1 MCDADHRC
9 GPPCENRL
17 FSAVVD
23 SSASQETEKLH
34 LRSGAYTP
42 NSKWDPCTD
51 FTYRWLVTT
60 VCGVLF
66 LSGINCVLLACEKG
80 WFVDS
85 AIFWM
90 GGCTG
95 QTDSA
100 SGFLPP
106 HSVSRSTDTCVTLGL
121 GHATFC
127 CQDLLLRSGSVEVNP
142 GPPKAAPQTRQGSA
156 SRRASVDRG
165 VDKTQTTDAGATS
178 GTGLAGT
185 SGETVRDDPS
195 LRDIMTMLVSLN
207 SKFDNMQSDIQEVK
221 RSNEQMKTEIEGI
234 KETVHDL
241 KAENDRLRKQTT
253 DMQERLDTL
262 TLKADDLECRS
273 KRHNVIFYGLHRP
286 DGETGQDCE
295 DALQDFLTD
304 KLELSRTI
312 EFDRVHRLNSK
323 PNSPVIARCT
333 YFKDKN
339 TILKARYKLKGSNIF
354 LGEDFSVRVRE
365 IRKKL
370 GPHLKAARDQ
380 GKRATMIFDHLLING
395 KKFTLDSEN
404 ELKEIR

>member
-1 MCDADHRC
+1 MPTTAAAHRVKIGC
-9 GPPCENRL
+9 FQPLLIALLRKK
-17 FSAVVD
+17 A
-23 SSASQETEKLH
+23 EKLH

-66 LSGINCVLLACEKG
+66 LSGVNCVLLACEKG
-80 WFVDS
+80 WFADS

-178 GTGLAGT
+178 GTGRAGT

-241 KAENDRLRKQTT
+241 KAENDRLRK
-253 DMQERLDTL
+253 
-262 TLKADDLECRS
+262 
-273 KRHNVIFYGLHRP
+273 
-286 DGETGQDCE
+286 
-295 DALQDFLTD
+295 
-304 KLELSRTI
+304 
-312 EFDRVHRLNSK
+312 
-323 PNSPVIARCT
+323 
-333 YFKDKN
+333 
-339 TILKARYKLKGSNIF
+339 
-354 LGEDFSVRVRE
+354 
-365 IRKKL
+365 
-370 GPHLKAARDQ
+370 
-380 GKRATMIFDHLLING
+380 
-395 KKFTLDSEN
+395 
-404 ELKEIR
+404 

>member
-1 MCDADHRC
+1 MQISICAMPTTAAAHRVRFGC
-9 GPPCENRL
+9 FQPSLIALLRKK
-17 FSAVVD
+17 A
-23 SSASQETEKLH
+23 EKLH

-51 FTYRWLVTT
+51 FMYRWLVTT

-66 LSGINCVLLACEKG
+66 FLSGVNCVLLACERG

-85 AIFWM
+85 VIFWM

-100 SGFLPP
+100 SGFRPP

-142 GPPKAAPQTRQGSA
+142 GPPKAEPQTRQGSA
-156 SRRASVDRG
+156 SRRASVD
-165 VDKTQTTDAGATS
+165 KTQTTDAGAAS
-178 GTGLAGT
+178 AGAL
-185 SGETVRDDPS
+185 GENARHDPS
-195 LRDIMTMLVSLN
+195 LGDIMAMLVSLN
-207 SKFDNMQSDIQEVK
+207 SKFDNMQAVIQEVK
-221 RSNEQMKTEIEGI
+221 KSDEQLKTEIDGL
-234 KETVHDL
+234 KETVLDL
-241 KAENDRLRKQTT
+241 KTENDRLRKQTT
-253 DMQERLDTL
+253 VIQERLDSL
-262 TLKADDLECRS
+262 TIKADDLECRS
-273 KRHNVIFYGLHRP
+273 KRNNVIFYGLHRP
-286 DGETGQDCE
+286 DSETGQDCE

-312 EFDRVHRLNSK
+312 ELDRVHRLNSK
-323 PNSPVIARCT
+323 PYSPVIARCT

-339 TILKARYKLKGSNIF
+339 TVLKARYKLKRSNIF

-370 GPHLKAARDQ
+370 GPQLKAARDQ
-380 GKRATMIFDHLLING
+380 GKVCPLVVRVGVQSLATDRRNFLFCTGM
-395 KKFTLDSEN
+395 
-404 ELKEIR
+404 

>member
-1 MCDADHRC
+1 MPTTAAAHRVRNGC
-9 GPPCENRL
+9 FQPLLIDLLRKKGERL
-17 FSAVVD
+17 R
-23 SSASQETEKLH
+23 

-42 NSKWDPCTD
+42 NTTWDPCTD

-66 LSGINCVLLACEKG
+66 LPGVNCVLLACERG
-80 WFVDS
+80 WFVDCD
-85 AIFWM
+85 FWM

-142 GPPKAAPQTRQGSA
+142 SPPKAAPQTRQSSA
-156 SRRASVDRG
+156 SRRASVDRGVDRRASVYRGVDRRASVDRGVDRRASVDRGVDRRASVDRGVDRGVDRRASVDRGVDRWVSVDRG

-273 KRHNVIFYGLHRP
+273 KRNNVIFYGLHRP

-312 EFDRVHRLNSK
+312 
-323 PNSPVIARCT
+323 
-333 YFKDKN
+333 
-339 TILKARYKLKGSNIF
+339 
-354 LGEDFSVRVRE
+354 
-365 IRKKL
+365 
-370 GPHLKAARDQ
+370 
-380 GKRATMIFDHLLING
+380 
-395 KKFTLDSEN
+395 
-404 ELKEIR
+404 

>member
-9 GPPCENRL
+9 GPPSENRL

-23 SSASQETEKLH
+23 SFAPQESRKTSPQVRRIHTQLKMGPLH
-34 LRSGAYTP
+34 GLYVQMARDNGLWCA
-42 NSKWDPCTD
+42 
-51 FTYRWLVTT
+51 
-60 VCGVLF
+60 F
-66 LSGINCVLLACEKG
+66 LSGVNCVLLACERG

-85 AIFWM
+85 VIFWM

-95 QTDSA
+95 QKDSA

-156 SRRASVDRG
+156 SRGASVDRG

-273 KRHNVIFYGLHRP
+273 KRNNVIFYGLHRP

-339 TILKARYKLKGSNIF
+339 AILKARYKLKGSNIF

-395 KKFTLDSEN
+395 KKYTLDSEN

>member
-1 MCDADHRC
+1 MDR
-9 GPPCENRL
+9 G
-17 FSAVVD
+17 VD
-23 SSASQETEKLH
+23 RRVSVD
-34 LRSGAYTP
+34 R
-42 NSKWDPCTD
+42 
-51 FTYRWLVTT
+51 
-60 VCGVLF
+60 GV
-66 LSGINCVLLACEKG
+66 
-80 WFVDS
+80 D
-85 AIFWM
+85 
-90 GGCTG
+90 
-95 QTDSA
+95 
-100 SGFLPP
+100 
-106 HSVSRSTDTCVTLGL
+106 
-121 GHATFC
+121 
-127 CQDLLLRSGSVEVNP
+127 
-142 GPPKAAPQTRQGSA
+142 
-156 SRRASVDRG
+156 RRASVDRG
-165 VDKTQTTDAGATS
+165 VDRRVSVDRGVDRRASVDRGVDRRASVDRGVDRRVSVDRGVDRRVSVDRGVDRGVDRRASVDRGVDRRASVDRGVDRRVSVDRGVDRRVSVDRGVDRRVSVDRGVDRRVSVDRGVDKMQTTDAGATS
-178 GTGLAGT
+178 GSGLAGA

-207 SKFDNMQSDIQEVK
+207 SKFDNTQSDIQEVK
-221 RSNEQMKTEIEGI
+221 RSNEQMKTETEGM
-234 KETVHDL
+234 KETVHDR

-262 TLKADDLECRS
+262 TIKADDLECRS

-286 DGETGQDCE
+286 DCETGQDCE

-323 PNSPVIARCT
+323 PNSLVIARCT

-380 GKRATMIFDHLLING
+380 GKRVTMIFDHLLING
-395 KKFTLDSEN
+395 KKIHT
-404 ELKEIR
+404 

>member
-1 MCDADHRC
+1 MDR
-9 GPPCENRL
+9 G
-17 FSAVVD
+17 VD
-23 SSASQETEKLH
+23 RRVSVD
-34 LRSGAYTP
+34 R
-42 NSKWDPCTD
+42 
-51 FTYRWLVTT
+51 
-60 VCGVLF
+60 GVD
-66 LSGINCVLLACEKG
+66 K
-80 WFVDS
+80 
-85 AIFWM
+85 
-90 GGCTG
+90 T
-95 QTDSA
+95 
-100 SGFLPP
+100 
-106 HSVSRSTDTCVTLGL
+106 
-121 GHATFC
+121 
-127 CQDLLLRSGSVEVNP
+127 
-142 GPPKAAPQTRQGSA
+142 QTRQGSA

-165 VDKTQTTDAGATS
+165 VDKTQTTDAGAAS

-207 SKFDNMQSDIQEVK
+207 SKFDSMQSDIQEVK

-262 TLKADDLECRS
+262 TIKADDLECRS
-273 KRHNVIFYGLHRP
+273 KRNNVIVYGLHRP

-395 KKFTLDSEN
+395 KKFTLDNEN